1 MARRHPASGRARGGE
16 VIPSLRPDR
25 ARLITGAGAL
35 VSLTAVDAYV
45 ATGGQVLA
53 VVGEG
58 LATGGLVVLAIGL
71 VFRFPLAI
79 PWAVL
84 LAGAG
89 YVLDREHHVAV
100 DGWACLVG
108 AALLLA
114 AELAAWSIGHDG
126 RIVSERRVIGL
137 RAATIAGLVTAA
149 ALVGFLLVGA
159 AAVSGSA
166 GLFVTALGVAA
177 TVAAT
182 SVILRLARG

>member
-1 MARRHPASGRARGGE
+1 
-16 VIPSLRPDR
+16 
-25 ARLITGAGAL
+25 
-35 VSLTAVDAYV
+35 VDLYV
-45 ATGGQVLA
+45 AAGGGTLAEVGAWLATAGVVVLVLA
-53 VVGEG
+53 
-58 LATGGLVVLAIGL
+58 L
-71 VFRFPLAI
+71 VFRLSLAI

-114 AELAAWSIGHDG
+114 AELASWSIGHDG
-126 RIVSERRVIGL
+126 RIVSERRVVTL
-137 RAATIAGLVTAA
+137 RATTIAGLVAVS

-166 GLFVTALGVAA
+166 GLLVTALGVAA

-182 SVILRLARG
+182 GVILRLARG